1 MYNGLACLPK
11 VSVGRGSGTYWRAL
25 KVGGECG
32 LTMCAAAGLAKA
44 IGIPA
49 YAAASADREAESTK
63 CVGRSEAG
71 LVANSP
77 WPQALPQ
84 KKRCLPTSL
93 LLH

>member
-1 MYNGLACLPK
+1 
-11 VSVGRGSGTYWRAL
+11 
-25 KVGGECG
+25 
-32 LTMCAAAGLAKA
+32 MCVAAALAKA

-49 YAAASADREAESTK
+49 CAAASADREAESTK
-63 CVGRSEAG
+63 RVSRSEAR

-77 WPQALPQ
+77 GPQALPQ